1 MPRSASFSNTSGNPQ
16 GKGRPRPLIG
26 ITTRLDAENQ
36 FYLRRY
42 YGEAIFEAGGAPLYL
57 PLIPHLDYLT
67 DVIERLDGVVF
78 SGSNSDLDPV
88 SFGEEPHPRLG
99 AVIPERDA
107 MDLLLLDL
115 AEQHATPVLAICYG
129 MQSLNV
135 ARGGS
140 LFQDI
145 ESLVENP
152 VKHEQGRPADRPSH
166 TIEIE
171 PDSIL
176 GQVADRMR
184 MRVNSSHHQAVKRV
198 GRNLRV
204 TARAADGI
212 VEAIEDTR
220 PDRFVLGVQWHPE
233 TGWERDPFSQ
243 ALFARFVEAAAERC
257 LEKS

>member
-1 MPRSASFSNTSGNPQ
+1 MPRSASGSNSSESASVV
-16 GKGRPRPLIG
+16 RPLIG
-26 ITTRLDAENQ
+26 VTTRLDAENQ

-57 PLIPHLDYLT
+57 PLIPDADYLGA
-67 DVIERLDGVVF
+67 VMARLDGLVL

-107 MDLLLLDL
+107 TDLLLLDL
-115 AEQHATPVLAICYG
+115 AEQAGMPVLAICYG
-129 MQSLNV
+129 MQALNV

-140 LFQDI
+140 LLQDI

-152 VKHEQGRPADRPSH
+152 LKHEQGRPADRPSH

-171 PDSIL
+171 PESIL
-176 GQVADRMR
+176 GQIAGRTR
-184 MRVNSSHHQAVKRV
+184 LRVNSSHHQAVKRI

-204 TARAADGI
+204 VARAADGI
-212 VEAIEDTR
+212 IEAIEDTR

-243 ALFARFVEAAAERC
+243 ALFSRFIEAAAEDR
-257 LEKS
+257 